1 MGFRNMVNFNRA
13 LLAKQGWQSL
23 NRPSS
28 IVTKLLKAKYYPTG
42 DFMKAE
48 LGSDPS
54 YTWRSLLKGRELGTR
69 FRIGDGSKISIWN
82 DPWLPKPHT
91 FKPFS
96 LPMEGTEN
104 WCVGDIIDSE
114 NKEWNSLLMEDL
126 FTKEEAE
133 TIMSIPLSLRQ
144 LEDKY
149 VWHFD
154 KRGIYSVRS
163 GYHLAQFHGT
173 FRLRASTSSGEHS
186 ASEGVWR
193 RLWRANVP
201 PKVKSSVGG

>member
-13 LLAKQGWQSL
+13 LLAKQGWRLL
-23 NRPSS
+23 NRPNS
-28 IVTKLLKAKYYPTG
+28 IVTKLLKAKYYPTC

-54 YTWRSLLKGRELGTR
+54 YTWRSLLKGREVLELGTR

-82 DPWLPKPHT
+82 DPWLPKPHH

-114 NKEWNSLLMEDL
+114 NKEWNSLLIEDL

-133 TIMSIPLSLRQ
+133 TIMSIPLSLR
-144 LEDKY
+144 
-149 VWHFD
+149 
-154 KRGIYSVRS
+154 
-163 GYHLAQFHGT
+163 
-173 FRLRASTSSGEHS
+173 
-186 ASEGVWR
+186 
-193 RLWRANVP
+193 
-201 PKVKSSVGG
+201 